1 MHLTIIHGNHHNESR
16 TLLREIVD
24 LAKEDDKQV
33 TELNGENLTRADLET
48 ALLAENLFEQRILV
62 IENILSRT
70 KSKAKESCIET
81 LVQYSG
87 DKHVVLWER
96 KAISKTLIKKFI
108 KHNPQEKSF
117 NFPLIIFSFV
127 ASLKPGNTNVSINKF
142 HQSLESA
149 SNTFIFAMLA
159 KQVAKLIIAKTSP
172 RSLPG
177 VSWQNNK
184 VLAQAKSWSL
194 KQLKSAHSDLLN
206 IDEGIK
212 TGTTKLDLTEQ
223 LDLFLLEL

>member
-24 LAKEDDKQV
+24 LAKKDDKQV

-48 ALLAENLFEQRILV
+48 ALLAENLFEQKILV

-70 KSKAKESCIET
+70 KSKAKENCIET

-96 KAISKTLIKKFI
+96 KAISKTLIKRFI

-172 RSLPG
+172 QSLPG